1 MATIA
6 ENKATIAT
14 NAATLDTLIGQ
25 FRTAAAAI
33 KAAEDDIRQQQP
45 FAGHDVVAGR
55 TRLWQYALHLIDNPN
70 ANGGQT
76 VAALAAAAWNGVS

>member
-6 ENKATIAT
+6 ANITTIQT

-33 KAAEDDIRQQQP
+33 KAAEDDIRAQQP
-45 FAGHDVVAGR
+45 FASHDVRAGR
-55 TRLWQYALHLIDNPN
+55 IRLWQYALALIDNPS

-76 VAALAAAAWNGVS
+76 IAALASAAWNGVS